1 MNRNMLYQI
10 LIRAA
15 RTERVQDGVPPGFE
29 ARVMAAVRRIE
40 PEESLRHWASV
51 LGKAAFSSAAV
62 AAVVCLMA
70 LRFSRD
76 DEDPSVARDPGSA
89 AELIHG
95 AGDEIAGVLIEGLES
110 GDSW

>member
-1 MNRNMLYQI
+1 MNRNMLHQT

-15 RTERVQDGVPPGFE
+15 RTERVHDGVPSGFE

-70 LRFSRD
+70 MIVGHGNGG
-76 DEDPSVARDPGSA
+76 PGVARDPGSA
-89 AELIHG
+89 VESIHG

-110 GDSW
+110 GESW